1 MYLHFVFKEKSVDIT
16 PEELE
21 RWMSVPLGRKKIDLM
36 DREQAEAAHD
46 LVCSK
51 EDFLTE
57 KEINLLCQVAPK
69 QFAELF
75 TLEEDTEPYES

>member
-1 MYLHFVFKEKSVDIT
+1 MLIHFAFKEKSVDIT

-21 RWMSVPLGRKKIDLM
+21 RWMSVPLGRCKIDLM

-57 KEINLLCQVAPK
+57 KEINLLCQTAPA
-69 QFAELF
+69 QFAKLF
-75 TLEEDTEPYES
+75 TIEA